1 MNWRET
7 IDQELLDLKI
17 RETELSIQ
25 ALQTKLRRLKL
36 EREEYTSEGPDTKV
50 PTKIPSCSSSSS
62 DEQEQREWIV
72 GFWDRGDSR
81 GNKKRIHIGDIV
93 EVLTPS
99 KGNKHFAKGVDAVVE
114 RRHSADRVLIS
125 ALNDRSETTNRT
137 PNNLRVKGRCVAA
150 RSD

>member
-7 IDQELLDLKI
+7 INQELLDLKI

-36 EREEYTSEGPDTKV
+36 EREEHTSEGLGTKV

-81 GNKKRIHIGDIV
+81 GY
-93 EVLTPS
+93 
-99 KGNKHFAKGVDAVVE
+99 
-114 RRHSADRVLIS
+114 
-125 ALNDRSETTNRT
+125 
-137 PNNLRVKGRCVAA
+137 
-150 RSD
+150 